1 MHKESYCCKMWEAA
15 EFTHSCFV
23 LWVDCDSGV
32 FRQVIVRWIL
42 SSVLLLGTGQ
52 AKNMSRGDEPSGIG
66 MLQGISVMFALLHSG

>member
-1 MHKESYCCKMWEAA
+1 MRFSYALGEVI
-15 EFTHSCFV
+15 FLVCFGNFCI
-23 LWVDCDSGV
+23 L
-32 FRQVIVRWIL
+32 VIVRWIL